1 MKREKDN
8 YQVSKGKSENKN
20 FLANTPEDLER
31 FRAMKKLEVDRE
43 ELINEANQK
52 TEMIDLHIDV
62 ILEFI

>member
-8 YQVSKGKSENKN
+8 YQASKGKWENKI
-20 FLANTPEDLER
+20 FLENTPEDLER

-43 ELINEANQK
+43 ELIDEANRK
-52 TEMIDLHIDV
+52 TETIHLHIEV

>member
-1 MKREKDN
+1 MKWEKDN
-8 YQVSKGKSENKN
+8 YQVSKGKSENKK
-20 FLANTPEDLER
+20 FGGNTPEDLER

>member
-1 MKREKDN
+1 
-8 YQVSKGKSENKN
+8 
-20 FLANTPEDLER
+20 
-31 FRAMKKLEVDRE
+31 MKKLEVDRE

>member
-20 FLANTPEDLER
+20 FGGNTPEDLER